1 MKKLLTICF
10 IILSV
15 HLAKAQEFEG
25 RLFKEFESPR
35 LSILEDPFSVRHQ
48 IDNSISTMN
57 IDLDVDPFAS
67 KPRINMVAAIERKK
81 QRKNRSLDDFS
92 FIQRQLA
99 SFRANKPKI
108 DNSSVELYSPS
119 YNEQPIYS
127 GSNRVKN
134 SVYKDLGDQ
143 FKFRTGF
150 RSPHYNRSSSRN
162 RSRNR
167 FYFGAY

>member
-1 MKKLLTICF
+1 MKKLFAICF
-10 IILSV
+10 LILSV

-25 RLFKEFESPR
+25 RLFEEFESPR
-35 LSILEDPFSVRHQ
+35 LSILEDPFSVKQQ
-48 IDNSISTMN
+48 IENSISSMK

-67 KPRINMVAAIERKK
+67 KPQINMVAAIERKK
-81 QRKNRSLDDFS
+81 QSQSRSLDDFS
-92 FIQRQLA
+92 FVQRQLA

-108 DNSSVELYSPS
+108 DNSSVDLYSPS

-143 FKFRTGF
+143 YKFRTGF
-150 RSPHYNRSSSRN
+150 RSPYYNRSSRN